1 MKYSLGID
9 MACKD
14 FHACLS
20 VLEQDQRVKVK
31 SSATFLNNQQ
41 GFTLLLSWINK
52 HYKEQQWPLII
63 VMEATGVYYENCALF
78 LFRSGYHVSVVLPN
92 VAKKYLQSLGQKTKN
107 DTIDAKGL
115 AQMGA
120 ERALDRWEPMDDFF
134 YTLRSYT
141 RQHESLQQTKT
152 ILNNQRHAVEHQA
165 HPNALVE
172 TQLKELITS
181 IDTQL
186 KELATAIESHLESNE
201 QVWGKVQGICKIKG
215 VGVLTL
221 AVVLSEANGFALF
234 KNIPQLVSYAGYDV
248 IEDQSGKRVGKT
260 KISKHGNGHI
270 RRALYMPALHAAHW
284 EGSVFEHLY
293 QRIFEKSRIKM
304 KGYVAVQKKLLV
316 IIYSLWKKNQAY
328 EIAYGQNQ
336 QPIIDTEEPEQ
347 GLPSWVTGAIAEKT
361 TKLEKTTQKSS
372 SGMTGTTQGEHTD
385 GTIAVRPLLGKTKL
399 KSFKKTG

>member
-9 MACKD
+9 MACKT

-20 VLEQDQRVKVK
+20 VMEPDQKVKVK
-31 SSATFLNNQQ
+31 ASATFFNHGE
-41 GFTLLLSWINK
+41 GFTLLLSWIHK
-52 HYKEQQWPLII
+52 HYKQQQWPLII
-63 VMEATGVYYENCALF
+63 VMEATGVYYESCALA
-78 LFRSGYHVSVVLPN
+78 LFRSGYKVSVVLPN

-107 DTIDAKGL
+107 DRIDARGL

-120 ERALDRWEPMDDFF
+120 ERALDSWQPMDAFF

-141 RQHESLQQTKT
+141 RQHESLQNTKT

-172 TQLKELITS
+172 TQLKALIAN

-186 KELATAIESHLESNE
+186 KELATAIERHLHSDE
-201 QVWGKVQGICKIKG
+201 QVWGKVQGICKVKG
-215 VGVLTL
+215 VGVLSV
-221 AVVLSEANGFALF
+221 AVVVAETNGFVLF

-248 IEDQSGKRVGKT
+248 VEDQSGKRVGKT

-270 RRALYMPALHAAHW
+270 RRALYMPSLHAAHW
-284 EGSVFEHLY
+284 EGSVFERLY

-316 IIYSLWKKNQAY
+316 IIYSLWKKDEAY
-328 EIAYGQNQ
+328 DTAYGQNQ
-336 QPIIDTEEPEQ
+336 EQLKYTEEPEQ

-372 SGMTGTTQGEHTD
+372 SGTAGTTQGEHTD
-385 GTIAVRPLLGKTKL
+385 GTIAVRSLLGKTKL
-399 KSFKKTG
+399 KSFKKTE